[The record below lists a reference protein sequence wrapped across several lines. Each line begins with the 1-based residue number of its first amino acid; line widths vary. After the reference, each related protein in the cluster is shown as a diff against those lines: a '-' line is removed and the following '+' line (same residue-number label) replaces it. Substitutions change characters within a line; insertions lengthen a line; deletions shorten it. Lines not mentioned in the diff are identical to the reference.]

1 MVHTHNAPENQ
12 AKVQEASGVLKDLFE
27 NISLLK
33 TQTQAQADETA
44 YFNTSK
50 GENNKSVRLP
60 KISDRNSEDKGEY
73 DSEFEEQLDY

>member
-1 MVHTHNAPENQ
+1 MVQPQSAPENQ

-44 YFNTSK
+44 YFNNSK

-60 KISDRNSEDKGEY
+60 KISDRNSDKGEY